1 MHLLRVAG
9 ISTNGASAGAQ
20 TKLCEK
26 NWSRAYCV
34 PFTVEGLDL
43 RMGFTNI
50 CKKTAL
56 YIYDLAFGGFVR
68 PTGRRS
74 LYKTVG
80 VKTL

>member
-34 PFTVEGLDL
+34 PFTVISEWASRISVKRLLCIYTIWPLGDL
-43 RMGFTNI
+43 
-50 CKKTAL
+50 
-56 YIYDLAFGGFVR
+56 
-68 PTGRRS
+68 
-74 LYKTVG
+74 
-80 VKTL
+80 